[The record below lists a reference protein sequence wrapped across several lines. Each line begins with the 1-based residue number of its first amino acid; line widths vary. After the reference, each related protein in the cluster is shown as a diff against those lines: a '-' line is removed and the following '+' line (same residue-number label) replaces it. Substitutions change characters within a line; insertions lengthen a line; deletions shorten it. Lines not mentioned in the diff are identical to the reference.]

1 MSKDYYDIL
10 GVSKNASA
18 DEIKN
23 AFRKKAHEHHP
34 DKGGNAEKFKEL
46 NEAYQVLGNPEK
58 RQRYDQFGSAAF
70 NQGGFN
76 GASGFGGQGFSGF
89 SGFQNGQAGFDFED
103 LGEMFGGLGDIF
115 GFGGGQGSGK
125 SKRNSRGRDLEMVLQ
140 LDFLEAVFGLQK
152 EISFSKN
159 ITCSRCNGQGNEPG
173 AKVDT
178 CQFCQG
184 TGRISR
190 VQRTILGNIQTAT
203 ECPHCAGEGKI
214 YSQRCSKC
222 GGAGVHQENVKLK
235 VKIPAGINESES
247 IRLSGQGEAGQKGA
261 TAGDLYLHI
270 KIKPH
275 QKFVRTGYDIKT
287 EEIISFSQAAMGDKI
302 EVDTVHGPVKLKI
315 PEGTQ
320 SGTVFRLKGKG
331 ISKIHSHG
339 QGDQLVKII
348 VKIPTGLNR
357 KQKQTL
363 ADLGL

>member
-10 GVSKNASA
+10 GVGKNASA
-18 DEIKN
+18 EEIKN

-46 NEAYQVLGNPEK
+46 NEAYQVLGNAEK

-70 NQGGFN
+70 SQGGF
-76 GASGFGGQGFSGF
+76 GSQGFSGF

-115 GFGGGQGSGK
+115 GFGGQRRGA
-125 SKRNSRGRDLEMVLQ
+125 SKRNNRGRDLEMILQ
-140 LDFLEAVFGLQK
+140 LEFLEAVFGVQK

-159 ITCSRCNGQGNEPG
+159 IICQRCHGQGGEPG

-184 TGRISR
+184 TGRITR
-190 VQRTILGNIQTAT
+190 VQRTILGNVQTAA

-222 GGAGVHQENVKLK
+222 GGSGTHQDSVKLK
-235 VKIPAGINESES
+235 VKIPAGINEGES
-247 IRLSGQGEAGQKGA
+247 VRLSGQGEAGQKGTA
-261 TAGDLYLHI
+261 AGDLYLHI

-275 QKFVRTGYDIKT
+275 RKFVRLGYDIKT
-287 EEIISFSQAAMGDKI
+287 EEVISFSQAALGDKI
-302 EVDTVHGPVKLKI
+302 EVDTIHGPVKLKI

-320 SGTVFRLKGKG
+320 SGTTFRLKAKG
-331 ISKIHSHG
+331 VPKVQGHG
-339 QGDQLVKII
+339 QGDQLVKVV
-348 VKIPTGLNR
+348 VKIPAGLNR
-357 KQKQTL
+357 KQKQIL
-363 ADLGL
+363 AYLGL